1 MQYILEII
9 RKIVILVLLMEVVL
23 QLQSGKQYEPY
34 IKMLIGIMVVYRL
47 VSGIFDVWT
56 KMETVVLAPMQ
67 EFQWTGNWY
76 AAFEKQAQDQVEET
90 GEKGSVWGKASEES
104 NVIVESINVQVEIE
118 SIANISIEEISA
130 GS

>member
-1 MQYILEII
+1 MQYIIEII